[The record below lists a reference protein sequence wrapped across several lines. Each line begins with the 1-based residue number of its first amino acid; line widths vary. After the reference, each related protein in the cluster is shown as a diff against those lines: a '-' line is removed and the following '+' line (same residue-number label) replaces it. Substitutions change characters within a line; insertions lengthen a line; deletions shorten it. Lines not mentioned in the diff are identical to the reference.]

1 MRVASMFAAT
11 VLVLAGILIGV
22 RIAGSSGSDVS
33 LVKEPATAGGK
44 APEAVAKAEPA
55 MAEILFKR
63 PVGVEEVLRIVGEE
77 NRDNLTTME
86 SSFRAGGVEIGE
98 GVSVPPRLETAEE
111 VERAWAEARWASLVD
126 MSGGRQGPVVEGPG
140 IQQKSSDEI
149 GGEPRARPGGTP
161 DAMKGP
167 RVGEFLVTKVSLEG
181 TSLEMKLLPAQQS
194 NAIGKITVTTRSD
207 LKERFER
214 AIKEAKR
221 RGEPPPV
228 FD

>member
-11 VLVLAGILIGV
+11 ILVLAGILIGV
-22 RIAGSSGSDVS
+22 RIAGSSGSEVA

-63 PVGVEEVLRIVGEE
+63 PVAVEEVLRIVGEK

-86 SSFRAGGVEIGE
+86 SSFRAGGEEIGNFF
-98 GVSVPPRLETAEE
+98 SVPPRLETAEE
-111 VERAWAEARWASLVD
+111 IERAWAEARTASVVD
-126 MSGGRQGPVVEGPG
+126 MSGGPQGPVVDGPG
-140 IQQKSSDEI
+140 IQQKSSDKMD
-149 GGEPRARPGGTP
+149 GEPRARPGETP

-167 RVGEFLVTKVSLEG
+167 GVGEFLVTKVSLEG

-194 NAIGKITVTTRSD
+194 NAIEKIMVTTRSD
-207 LKERFER
+207 LKEMFER
-214 AIKEAKR
+214 ARKEAKR